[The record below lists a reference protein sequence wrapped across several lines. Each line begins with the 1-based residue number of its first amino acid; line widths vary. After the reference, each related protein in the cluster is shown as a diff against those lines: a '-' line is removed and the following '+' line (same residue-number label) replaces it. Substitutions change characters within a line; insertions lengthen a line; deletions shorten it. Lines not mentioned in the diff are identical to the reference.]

1 MRPRRALNR
10 LRLGPVV
17 GHTDDISAKVWIQV
31 SDDPTDYKLRVAGAG
46 SFDFIRTEPAG
57 PEFGT
62 AIARAVGLRSDWKYT
77 YSVTRGGRRVPG
89 SKGSFRTMPQ
99 PSSMAAIAFCA
110 VSCNTLSTDGAWP
123 ALAKF
128 IKDAQPSFL
137 LMMGDQVYIDE
148 DDPNI
153 FALHYDSDSRTRRR
167 ALAEKYRLSW
177 SRKVVQQVLAN
188 IPTYMIWDDHEIR
201 DGFGS
206 LACDSPTLVAKHSRG
221 AEMFLRSDAYFQ
233 DCRDV
238 YWHFQACH
246 NPLQG
251 ESADPS
257 LPNYIKDPPAGGPRR
272 AMPFVF
278 RCGRVVL
285 LVTESRTER
294 DIFRAEYPILGP
306 EQWQFIE
313 QVFANLPGEVEALAI
328 VTPTPIASVD
338 PNGQTMKLMGERTD
352 DIEAFKR
359 GEEKGVLDPHS
370 SEDFKDLGL
379 AIVGSKLTRLTGNPF
394 NIGAFKVSN
403 LDEVRDQWSHKFSR
417 PEQRDLLKKAAK
429 ARFTNRNGQEGRELI
444 FLSGDIHIGCI
455 FDIKLSDP
463 DYNIVSLT
471 SSGISAKQEVT
482 GDLFVGSFVD
492 EDFKIAAGIRST
504 LREIVPDFNFGVVQI
519 LPTGSGAQVNAVL
532 AHEGNA
538 FAAGLDISDLI

>member
-17 GHTDDISAKVWIQV
+17 GHTDDSSAKVWIQV
-31 SDDPTDYKLRVAGAG
+31 FDDPADYKLRVAGAG
-46 SFDFIRTEPAG
+46 SFDFISTEPAG
-57 PEFGT
+57 LEFGT
-62 AIARAVGLRSDWKYT
+62 TIARAVGLRPDLKYT
-77 YSVTRGGRRVPG
+77 YSVLRNGRRVLG

-99 PSSMAAIAFCA
+99 PSSMATIAFCA
-110 VSCNTLSTDGAWP
+110 VSCSTLARDGAWP

-128 IKDAQPSFL
+128 VKEAQPSFL
-137 LMMGDQVYIDE
+137 MMMGDQVYIDE

-153 FALHYDSDSRTRRR
+153 FKLHYNSDSPTRRR

-177 SRKVVQQVLAN
+177 NRKVVQQVLAN
-188 IPTYMIWDDHEIR
+188 IPTYMVWDDHEIR

-206 LACDSPTLVAKHSRG
+206 LACDSPTLVARHARG
-221 AEMFLRSDAYFQ
+221 ARMFARSDAYFQ

-278 RCGRVVL
+278 RCGRVLL
-285 LVTESRTER
+285 LVTESRTQR
-294 DIFRAEYPILGP
+294 DVFRQEFPILGA

-313 QVFANLPGEVEALAI
+313 QVFENLPAEVETLAV
-328 VTPTPIASVD
+328 VTPTPIASID
-338 PNGQTMKLMGERTD
+338 PNGQTMKLMGDRTD
-352 DIEAFKR
+352 DIEAFKK
-359 GEEKGVLDPHS
+359 GDEHGVLDPHS
-370 SEDFKDLGL
+370 TEDLSDLAL
-379 AIVGSKLTRLTGNPF
+379 AIVGHKLTALTGNPF
-394 NIGAFKVSN
+394 NVGAFKVAN
-403 LDEVRDQWSHKFSR
+403 IDEARDQWSHKFSR
-417 PEQRDLLKKAAK
+417 PEQRDLLNKAAR
-429 ARFTNRNGQEGRELI
+429 ARFTNRNGPEGRELI
-444 FLSGDIHIGCI
+444 FLSGDIHVGCI
-455 FDIKLSDP
+455 FDIKISNP

-471 SSGISAKQEVT
+471 SSGISARQTVK

-492 EDFKIAAGIRST
+492 EDFTVASGIRST

-519 LPTGSGAQVNAVL
+519 LPTGSGAQISAVL
-532 AHEGNA
+532 AHEGNS
-538 FAAGLDISDLI
+538 FAAGLNISKLI